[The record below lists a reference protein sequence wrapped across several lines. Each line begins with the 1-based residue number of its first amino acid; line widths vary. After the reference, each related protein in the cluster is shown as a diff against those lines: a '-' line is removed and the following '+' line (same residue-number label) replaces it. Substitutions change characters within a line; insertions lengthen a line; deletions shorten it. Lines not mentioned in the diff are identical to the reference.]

1 MTIQHQFGGDW
12 TRQKLNVLRKYL
24 DAYMTI
30 FTSNP
35 KAQSFHTVYVDAFAG
50 TGYQTMAEPSEA
62 PLFKELIESD
72 TQAFLQGSARIAL
85 EMNKPFGEY
94 LFIEKQAGHVAELER
109 LRAAFPDR
117 RIRIEQ
123 GDANHVLQAWIQRT
137 DWKRTRA
144 VVFLDPY
151 GMQVEWSLIKA
162 IADTKAIDLWLLFP
176 LGMGVNRLLTKEAP
190 PPPAW
195 EEKLTRFF
203 GIDTWRDRFYPPRTD
218 MFGYHVNTKLA
229 NAASIKQFF
238 IERLETIFAAVAPNP
253 LVLTNSHNNPLYLLC
268 FAAGNPKGART
279 ALKIAQHILSHT
291 P

>member
-12 TRQKLNVLRKYL
+12 TRQKLDVLRKYL
-24 DAYMTI
+24 DAYTTI

-35 KAQSFHTVYVDAFAG
+35 KAQYFHTVYVDAFAG
-50 TGYQTMAEPSEA
+50 TGYRTLAEPSEA
-62 PLFKELIESD
+62 PLFTELSEPD
-72 TQAFLQGSARIAL
+72 PQAFLQGSARIAL
-85 EMNKPFGEY
+85 ELEKPFGEY
-94 LFIEKQAGHVAELER
+94 LFIEKQADHVAELER
-109 LRAAFPDR
+109 LREAFPDR

-123 GDANHVLQAWIQRT
+123 GDANHVLRAWIQRT
-137 DWKRTRA
+137 DWRRTRA

-162 IADTKAIDLWLLFP
+162 IADTRAIDLWLLFP
-176 LGMGVNRLLTKEAP
+176 LGIAVNRLLTKEAP
-190 PPPAW
+190 PPRAW

-203 GIDTWRDRFYPPRTD
+203 GTDAWRDRFYQRQTD
-218 MFGYHVNTKLA
+218 IFGNRVETKLA

-238 IERLETIFAAVAPNP
+238 IERLATIFAKVAPNP
-253 LVLTNSHNNPLYLLC
+253 LVLTNSNRNPLYLFC
-268 FAAGNPKGART
+268 FAAGNPKGAST